1 MQNSAHL
8 RKIATHMKSDNILI
22 VGASGQIGTELV
34 PALRRIHG
42 DLHVV
47 AADVRPLNKERQSA
61 GPYVQ
66 LDVLNYGALGSLIDR
81 YDINQVYLLA
91 ATLSATGEQHPQKAW
106 DLNMQSLLNILNLAK
121 EKKLARVFW
130 PSSIAVFGPDAPR
143 TDCTQHAIKSPT
155 TVYGISK
162 AAGEQWCQ
170 YYWDK
175 YRVDTRSL
183 RYPGLISHS
192 APPGGG
198 TTDYAVD
205 IFHQAVRHQ
214 KYTCFLK
221 EDTCLPMM
229 YMVDAIRATME
240 VMAAP
245 AAALSIRTSYN
256 VAAMSFTPAQVARAI
271 TRYLPGFTIDY
282 APDHRQAIADSWPR
296 IIDDSMARGDWRW
309 DHEYELQGT
318 TRDMM
323 SNLVKGSNL
332 SLGELTELL
341 SPIYF

>member
-1 MQNSAHL
+1 
-8 RKIATHMKSDNILI
+8 MKSDNILVI
-22 VGASGQIGTELV
+22 GASGQIGTELV
-34 PALRRIHG
+34 PALRRVHG

-47 AADVRPLNKERQSA
+47 AADVRPHQKDRPSA

-121 EKKLARVFW
+121 EKKLAKVFW

-143 TDCTQHAIKSPT
+143 TDCTQHAVKSPS

-214 KYTCFLK
+214 RYTCFLAA
-221 EDTCLPMM
+221 DTCLPMM

-240 VMAAP
+240 LMAAP

-256 VAAMSFTPAQVARAI
+256 IAAMSFTPAQVARAI
-271 TRYLPGFTIDY
+271 ARYMPGFSIDY
-282 APDHRQAIADSWPR
+282 APDQRQSIADSWPQ
-296 IIDDSMARGDWRW
+296 IIDDSIARSDWRW
-309 DHEYELQGT
+309 DHEYELPGT
-318 TRDMM
+318 TRDML
-323 SNLVKGSNL
+323 SHLVRGSDH
-332 SLGELTELL
+332 SLVELTELL

>member
-1 MQNSAHL
+1 MN
-8 RKIATHMKSDNILI
+8 TDNILVI
-22 VGASGQIGTELV
+22 GASGQIGTELV

-47 AADVRPLNKERQSA
+47 AADLRPLPNDSNSA

-66 LDVLNYGALGSLIDR
+66 LNVLNYGALGSLIDR

-91 ATLSATGEQHPQKAW
+91 ATLSATGEKHPQQTW
-106 DLNMQSLLNILNLAK
+106 DLNMQSLLNILNLAQ

-143 TDCTQHAIKSPT
+143 KDCGQQAVKSPG

-170 YYWDK
+170 YYWNK

-214 KYTCFLK
+214 KFTCFLK

-245 AAALSIRTSYN
+245 AAALSVRTSYN
-256 VAAMSFTPAQVARAI
+256 VAAMSFTPAEIAKSI
-271 TRYLPGFTIDY
+271 TRYIPGFSIDY
-282 APDHRQAIADSWPR
+282 VPDHRQDIADSWPAS
-296 IIDDSMARGDWRW
+296 IDDSLARQDWRW
-309 DHEYELQGT
+309 DHEYELPGT
-318 TRDMM
+318 TRDMLFH
-323 SNLVKGSNL
+323 LVKGTGL
-332 SLGELTELL
+332 SLGELTELI
-341 SPIYF
+341 SPVFF